1 MAFMVVALGMA
12 FFLRHSLAKYP
23 YPVLNIEEHLHLPS
37 KPIDAKGDI
46 V

>member
-23 YPVLNIEEHLHLPS
+23 YPVLNIEEHLPS